1 MPARDDM
8 NRDTTMRNLLLG
20 ASAIT
25 ASIALSGCSFLGIGQ
40 NSHKHTSYPAAHHGT
55 YGAHHAPKGC
65 GTQACLSR
73 WNLEG
78 GLGPAFLVDGT
89 AVTGSSTNEGSPAEI
104 RNISMGNAYD
114 EGIRAELGGSYALT
128 PNRKVTVLGHYA
140 QADGDDFVDWG
151 TVGGE
156 QLTGSLSEYESYGVE
171 LGLRQYFAPRKG
183 VILNSVR
190 PYVEGR
196 VGVTQLEDVQI
207 ENVQLGG
214 AAFNGGNPVPFYE
227 SGLVGTAAGLVGIE
241 TPLTRYST
249 IGLETGLRYTGKPDT
264 DTSALG
270 PGNPLGGINNGGS
283 SLSVPI
289 MLRGRYRF

>member
-1 MPARDDM
+1 
-8 NRDTTMRNLLLG
+8 MRNLLLG

-25 ASIALSGCSFLGIGQ
+25 ASIALSGCSFLGIGGH
-40 NSHKHTSYPAAHHGT
+40 NSYKHSAYHHTAHHGQHT
-55 YGAHHAPKGC
+55 AHHAPKGC

-78 GLGPAFLVDGT
+78 GVGPAFIVDGT
-89 AVTGSSTNEGSPAEI
+89 AVTGSQTNDGSPANI
-104 RNISMGNAYD
+104 RTISMNDAYD
-114 EGIRAELGGSYALT
+114 TGLRAELGGSYALS
-128 PNRKVTVLGHYA
+128 PNRKVTLMGHY
-140 QADGDDFVDWG
+140 QKADSAGVVDWG
-151 TVGGE
+151 TVGE
-156 QLTGSLSEYESYGVE
+156 EALTGALSDYESYGAE
-171 LGLRQYFAPRKG
+171 LGLRQYFALRRG
-183 VILNSVR
+183 LILNSVR

-196 VGVTQLEDVQI
+196 VGLTQLDDVQI

-227 SGLVGTAAGLVGIE
+227 SSLVGTAAGLVGVE

-270 PGNPLGGINNGGS
+270 PGNALAGINNGGS
-283 SLSVPI
+283 TLSVPI